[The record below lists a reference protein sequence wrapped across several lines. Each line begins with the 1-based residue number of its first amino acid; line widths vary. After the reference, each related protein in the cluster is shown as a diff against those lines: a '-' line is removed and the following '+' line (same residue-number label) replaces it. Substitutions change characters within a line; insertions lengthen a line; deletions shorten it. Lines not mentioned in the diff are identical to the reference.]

1 MSSIISLLLLTSLV
15 NGAAVHPHNER
26 RYLWGSWSS
35 NTDSRQDSSSYWSN
49 SNGWGNSDSTSS
61 TTSSQAATYL
71 AQAQSGVSGLD
82 QGWSAAGCYDD
93 SSNARTLA
101 SASTS
106 SWWMTYSTCTT
117 FCGNRGYTYSGVESS
132 NCYCSNSLNSASSI
146 QPYSKCAG
154 ICGGNWFEDCPSNNY
169 INVFTKGSTTT
180 SAKTSS
186 AATSTA
192 ATSTAK
198 TSTTSSAAST
208 STAKSSTSAASSSS
222 SSAASS
228 SSSVAESSTSS
239 TSVAQF
245 TAAQST
251 SASSSSVAK
260 TSTAALIP
268 TISVPTVNTTS
279 VISAAQSAVSS
290 AVVSVA
296 SEASQVVSSISAQL
310 NTTSVASQIQSVASQ
325 VSSAVPA
332 INTTSV
338 VSQVQIV
345 ASSVASSVEAGPTS
359 VASSVISEV
368 SSIASSA
375 STQVSSAVANVTSSI
390 ASDIAN
396 ATSAVSS
403 IYSEATEAASSAIS
417 SIASDTSSA
426 FSEESS
432 AVSTIADIASS
443 VTSSAAAAASSAVS
457 SLPTGWEVS
466 ACIAE
471 GTSGRALPETS
482 TSSSDMTQSMCAS
495 FCSDAGY
502 TLAAIEYA
510 SECWCSDL
518 LQNGASLTETS
529 SACTMSCSGDSDE
542 ICGGPSALTLIVNT
556 TAIASLND
564 DLTAGMITLPTD
576 WSVPSTSCIPEA
588 SSGRALT
595 GSSYTSSDMT
605 LATCASYCTS
615 EGYGI
620 AGVEYST
627 ECYCGNMLSNGV
639 SLNDSSSS
647 CTMTCGGDG
656 TTFCGG
662 SGALSIA
669 VSSTITSKLSSD
681 LTTEIITLPTGWSA
695 ASSPCISEATSG
707 RALVHASTASD
718 DMTIET
724 CLDFCDAAGWQYAGI
739 EYGRECYCGDYL
751 ANGASLDLT
760 ATCNT
765 ACAGDDMSICGGGNA
780 LSLYVNPS
788 LALDLTV
795 VLGYHTPYNLQGCV
809 QEVTG
814 RLLANSS
821 YTSSNMTVDACVGFC
836 SDQGLSLAG
845 VEYGEEC
852 YCSSALTSSPLL
864 STECNMACA
873 GDDSE
878 NCGGADAI
886 ELYLA
891 AGSVLSVL

>member
-1 MSSIISLLLLTSLV
+1 MSSIIPLLLLASLV

-35 NTDSRQDSSSYWSN
+35 NTDSQQDSSSYWSN

-93 SSNARTLA
+93 SSHARTLA

-117 FCGNRGYTYSGVESS
+117 FCGSRGHTYSGVEGS
-132 NCYCSNSLNSASSI
+132 NCYCSNSINSASSI
-146 QPYSKCAG
+146 QPYSKCSG
-154 ICGGNWFEDCPSNNY
+154 ICGGNWFEDCPSTNY
-169 INVFTKGSTTT
+169 INVFTNSKT
-180 SAKTSS
+180 ATSS
-186 AATSTA
+186 
-192 ATSTAK
+192 STAK
-198 TSTTSSAAST
+198 TSTFSPTSTSIAKVSITSPSASESTMKSSAPAF
-208 STAKSSTSAASSSS
+208 ASSSS
-222 SSAASS
+222 TA
-228 SSSVAESSTSS
+228 AESSS
-239 TSVAQF
+239 
-245 TAAQST
+245 
-251 SASSSSVAK
+251 
-260 TSTAALIP
+260 IP
-268 TISVPTVNTTS
+268 FVDTS
-279 VISAAQSAVSS
+279 VISAAHTTISSAVS
-290 AVVSVA
+290 SVA
-296 SEASQVVSSISAQL
+296 SEASQAVSSVSAQL

-338 VSQVQIV
+338 VSQVQSV
-345 ASSVASSVEAGPTS
+345 ASSVASSVESVPTS
-359 VASSVISEV
+359 VASPVISEV

-375 STQVSSAVANVTSSI
+375 SAQVSSAVANVTSSVT
-390 ASDIAN
+390 SDVAN

-417 SIASDTSSA
+417 SVASDTSSA
-426 FSEESS
+426 ISEESS
-432 AVSTIADIASS
+432 AVSTIAEIASS
-443 VTSSAAAAASSAVS
+443 VTSSAATAASSAVS

-471 GTSGRALPETS
+471 GTSGRALPGTS

-502 TLAAIEYA
+502 SLAAIEYA
-510 SECWCSDL
+510 SECYCSDL
-518 LQNGASLTETS
+518 LQNGASLTKTS

-542 ICGGPSALTLIVNT
+542 ICGGSSALTLFVNT

-564 DLTAGMITLPTD
+564 DLTAGIVTLPTN

-707 RALVHASTASD
+707 RALAHASTASD

-765 ACAGDDMSICGGGNA
+765 ACAGDDMSICGGSNA

-788 LALDLTV
+788 LALNLTV
-795 VLGYHTPYNLQGCV
+795 VLDYHLQGCV

-836 SDQGLSLAG
+836 SDQGLSIAG

-864 STECNMACA
+864 STQCNMACA

>member
-1 MSSIISLLLLTSLV
+1 MSPVISLLLLASLV

-26 RYLWGSWSS
+26 RFLWGSWSF

-49 SNGWGNSDSTSS
+49 SNGWGNSDSTFS
-61 TTSSQAATYL
+61 TTSPQAATYL
-71 AQAQSGVSGLD
+71 AQAQSGVSGLH

-93 SSNARTLA
+93 SFNARTLA

-132 NCYCSNSLNSASSI
+132 NCYCSNSINSASSI
-146 QPYSKCAG
+146 QPYYKCSG
-154 ICGGNWFEDCPSNNY
+154 ICGGNWFEDCPRTNY
-169 INVFTKGSTTT
+169 INVFTNSKTTT
-180 SAKTSS
+180 SS
-186 AATSTA
+186 
-192 ATSTAK
+192 STAK
-198 TSTTSSAAST
+198 TSSTFSPTST
-208 STAKSSTSAASSSS
+208 SIAKVSITSPSASGSTMKSSVPALASSSS
-222 SSAASS
+222 TA
-228 SSSVAESSTSS
+228 AESS
-239 TSVAQF
+239 
-245 TAAQST
+245 
-251 SASSSSVAK
+251 
-260 TSTAALIP
+260 I
-268 TISVPTVNTTS
+268 VPIVDTS
-279 VISAAQSAVSS
+279 VISAAQTIISSAVS
-290 AVVSVA
+290 SVA
-296 SEASQVVSSISAQL
+296 SEASQVVSSVSAQL
-310 NTTSVASQIQSVASQ
+310 NTTSVASQIQSVPSQ
-325 VSSAVPA
+325 VSSAIPA

-338 VSQVQIV
+338 VSQLQ
-345 ASSVASSVEAGPTS
+345 SVASSVVSSVEAVPTS

-368 SSIASSA
+368 SSIASGA
-375 STQVSSAVANVTSSI
+375 STQVIPAVANTTSSV

-403 IYSEATEAASSAIS
+403 IYSETTEAASSTVS
-417 SIASDTSSA
+417 SVASDISSA

-432 AVSTIADIASS
+432 AVSTIAEIASS

-556 TAIASLND
+556 SAIASLND
-564 DLTAGMITLPTD
+564 DLTAGIVILPTN

-595 GSSYTSSDMT
+595 GSSYTSPDMT

-627 ECYCGNMLSNGV
+627 ECYCSNMLSNGV

-681 LTTEIITLPTGWSA
+681 LTTEITTLPTGWSA
-695 ASSPCISEATSG
+695 ASSPCISEVTSG
-707 RALVHASTASD
+707 RALAHASTASD

-724 CLDFCDAAGWQYAGI
+724 CLDFCNAAGWQYAGI

-795 VLGYHTPYNLQGCV
+795 VLGYHLQGCV

-836 SDQGLSLAG
+836 SDEGLSLAG

-873 GDDSE
+873 GDDSQ